1 LAFPAVVEARVKVQ
15 PDVSLSLVA
24 ATMIA
29 DRPHPRRRSH
39 RLSALLAA
47 LSLLPAAAWAGPSD
61 ADRATARTLANE
73 AQVALDQGDFKT
85 AADRFDRADALY
97 HAPTLL
103 LGLARAEIG
112 MGKLVSAAEVYNRI
126 INEGVP
132 PRSPPPFVKAVD
144 DATRE
149 FEALDARIPRVII
162 TVRGSDAAAVT
173 LDGTPVP
180 RAALGVKRPTD
191 PGEHV
196 LRATAPGFEATPVT
210 FTLSEGAT
218 RPVTLNLKPLLPPS
232 PEGRGSTTQETLG
245 IVTAGIGGAGL
256 LIGGITGIIALNQ
269 HQTLDAACDLM
280 TRRCPREQE
289 DTLNSFHRVTTVS
302 TVGFVVGGAALAA
315 GVVLILTSSSTKPR
329 AAPAAVGARP
339 GRQTRA
345 ASAWAL
351 PSIKPQLG
359 AGYIGVEGSF

>member
-1 LAFPAVVEARVKVQ
+1 M
-15 PDVSLSLVA
+15 SLSLVA

-29 DRPHPRRRSH
+29 DRPHPRRHFH

-73 AQVALDQGDFKT
+73 AQEALDRGDFKT
-85 AADRFDRADALY
+85 AADRFARADALY

-103 LGLARAEIG
+103 IGLAHAEIG
-112 MGKLVSAAEVYNRI
+112 MGRLVSAAEVYNRI

-132 PRSPPPFVKAVD
+132 PRSPQPFVKAVE

-149 FEALDARIPRVII
+149 SEALDARIPRVII
-162 TVRGSDAAAVT
+162 TVRGSDDAAVT

-191 PGEHV
+191 PGQHEV
-196 LRATAPGFEATPVT
+196 RATAPGLVATPVT
-210 FTLSEGAT
+210 FTLGEGVT
-218 RPVTLNLKPLLPPS
+218 RPVTLNLTPPVAPA
-232 PEGRGSTTQETLG
+232 PERQPGVTQETVG
-245 IVTAGIGGAGL
+245 VVTAGVGGAGL

-269 HQTLDAACDLM
+269 HQTLDAGCDLA
-280 TRRCPREQE
+280 TRRCPPEQK
-289 DTLNSFHRVTTVS
+289 DTLDSFHRVTTVS

-315 GVVLILTSSSTKPR
+315 GVVLILTSSPKPR

-345 ASAWAL
+345 ASAWAQ

-359 AGYIGVEGSF
+359 AGYIGVEGTF